1 MLGAPSYIILPTVVA
16 GQALVQIVMAL
27 CAP

>member
-1 MLGAPSYIILPTVVA
+1 MLGAPTYVVLPVVVA
-16 GQALVQIVMAL
+16 GQALVQVVMAL

>member
-1 MLGAPSYIILPTVVA
+1 MLGAPTYIILPTVVA
-16 GQALVQIVMAL
+16 GQAFVQVVMAL